1 MTATTMTREEL
12 VRALWQEQI
21 KRGVV
26 PRDEIVDDT
35 LIEDWIDN
43 RNYCTDGSEDDILN
57 LAAAGDVAALAQVR
71 AEAGLPVFS

>member
-1 MTATTMTREEL
+1 MTTTTMTREEL

-21 KRGVV
+21 NRGVV

-35 LIEDWIDN
+35 LIADWIDN
-43 RNYCTDGSEDDILN
+43 RNYCTDGSDDDILN

-71 AEAGLPVFS
+71 IEAGLPVF